1 MSEDD
6 NRENPFVGLRPFFD
20 EDSFYFF
27 GRDEQV
33 TELLELLHGTHFV
46 PVLGSSGSGKSSL
59 VRAGLIP
66 NLRAG
71 FMIAERDGWRMA
83 KCLPGDAPIENLAE
97 ALLKAVGLN
106 ARRCR

>member
-1 MSEDD
+1 MSDDD
-6 NRENPFVGLRPFFD
+6 NRENPFVGLRPLFD

-33 TELLELLHGTHFV
+33 TELLELLNGTHFV